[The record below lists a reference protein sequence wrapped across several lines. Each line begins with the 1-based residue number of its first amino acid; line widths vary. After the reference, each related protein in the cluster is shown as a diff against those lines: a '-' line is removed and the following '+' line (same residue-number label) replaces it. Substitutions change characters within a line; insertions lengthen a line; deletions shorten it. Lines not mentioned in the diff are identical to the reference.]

1 MKRFRAA
8 AAALMAL
15 VLLLASL
22 PAYGAGAAA
31 QGGNGAGDIPAGKMR
46 IKNMWQNNYLYEAS
60 DGTVRYG
67 MTNPGDESSHWEV
80 EAAEGSYLIRNSKTG
95 HYITSSE
102 TPQRRDALKARQVA
116 SPSASEQWL
125 INPTATSG
133 FMNIVSA
140 ADPSGKR
147 AIHEEDQLGFAELS
161 SDINLEFESPK
172 WMLVPVDAVQIESRF
187 HPGMVLYEYEGQIAG
202 QDASV
207 VGFGAK
213 SDKDFNAQWFIEP
226 GSVPGKVQIR
236 NRETGHLIKQGPLE
250 WAAMPAGDPDPAEPG
265 LTDWLQ
271 ESSADGLGYVTFANG
286 KFDSYLLNAQF
297 PDDRDARSN
306 SWPGAKS
313 NPSAQWRIASPS
325 ALQPVRIASY
335 TDANSPTDYIY
346 EEAGALKHGA
356 LVADPA
362 RAADYLW
369 FVEDYDG
376 TKRIRNSATGH
387 YLTRS
392 GGMLSALDAGFGTPE
407 SQWTL
412 TLSDDYDDYQTIGAA
427 GSLDSFVTGNSDG
440 TVQAAADAS
449 SLGAQWQ
456 LVDPSLP
463 ADGADHYV
471 RIQNG
476 WQPFYLYETAD
487 GLLKYGNAKSGDDT
501 SDQWLIRKHEGRKL
515 FQNRQTGHY
524 INISDMPDGHIQVSP
539 LADLSSVDRSFVWTV
554 RDTGGNSNLISSV
567 TDKEPGKQPDKF
579 VSLQNLTKYA
589 EYGIINPGWGSPKWK
604 FLAVAEDQQRLFRYK
619 VNGSDSLYLKETQE
633 NGATV
638 GMVTYGEA
646 DAGDYSAVW
655 YSEDSGA
662 PGKMLLK
669 NQASGRYV
677 ALENIAGH
685 ESEDDPAESPETIAN
700 VNASWDSVKWS
711 LQDVT
716 VGDQVYTTFK
726 SGWAGHYLIAGQSAD
741 GGGPAIR
748 LSKAAGAGERP
759 EALFTAEPVVLPPA
773 EAPAGQLLRIK
784 SAGGKG
790 YLYENAGGVVLYGS
804 PEETNSYSQWVIVKE
819 EDGVKIRNAASGR
832 FLTLNGDYS
841 FLESKA
847 AGSAEAPEA
856 SSWDV
861 SRTAD
866 GGAWLIRSLYG
877 SYSDELVHAGGGAGY
892 AEHGLVADSLGTS
905 RWIFEYPESG
915 EIPSIDVPVN
925 KNTSTPVQDNGGPV
939 EISLAGDASKLLA
952 DTEGAAAYAPAGA
965 GQASARWLVQ
975 DFNGRKL
982 IRNASTGKY
991 LAAGTDGSLALATDL
1006 HLPGA
1011 QWKLEEKLGY
1021 KQLRNADSGMYLEQG
1036 LKLGTEAGAGW
1047 RLDPVRSSVEYK
1059 GSDAFHGDGAYRF
1072 AVNAPVGDTYA
1083 VTVRYRY
1090 NGSEAS
1096 AAGIDANGLDVQP
1109 FQLKS
1114 QAGSAEAAFKLKLRA
1129 GINTVSAE
1137 GLPSGASIDSLTVAD
1152 SAAPAYRGATVNYI
1166 SYEAEDAETNGEHIG
1181 PSRKYKELASEAS
1194 GRKAVMLNK
1203 QGDYIEFKTAAEAD
1217 SLVVRYSIPDSKDG
1231 SGDEQTLSL
1240 YVDGVFRQKLELTS
1254 KYAWEYGSYPWS
1266 NDPRQGSAHRFYD
1279 DIHVLIGDVPAGST
1293 VRLEKAEGDE
1303 AASYTIDLVD
1313 LEKADAAYSMPE
1325 GFLAVTD
1332 FGAAANDGLDDTA
1345 ALTAALAEAG
1355 KQGKGVWFP
1364 AGVFTFSD
1372 QVIDLQDAVIRG
1384 AGSWHT
1390 ELDGARFYGHGGK
1403 VRVYDLLIDGGI
1415 NVRDDEALDNA
1426 FHGAFGPGSVL
1437 QNIWIEHTKAGLW
1450 LTQPIGEKKRTDG
1463 LYMAGLR
1470 IRNLMADGIN
1480 FAVGTSDS
1488 MMEQSDIRYPGDDG
1502 IAMWS
1507 FTDAKLADVNGTER
1521 TPSVNNT
1528 ARFNTVSL
1536 PWLADNIVVFGGR
1549 DNKIQ
1554 DNIAKDTIAN
1564 GAGIAVSTRFSAEP
1578 FQGATVVERNTLIRT
1593 GSVDSG
1599 YGVNLGA
1606 LWLYAGESDIGGDSR
1621 ILVRGN
1627 NAYDSTYSGLIVHG
1641 GKSVQGVE
1649 LADNVLDGAGTSGVE
1664 IASDMKGSLKVDN
1677 LIIRGERIQR
1687 VSNPAAPNFT
1697 FREVNAGFASDPKPF
1712 EVRLSD
1718 GQTGPFR
1725 LEPGSATTVQVLD
1738 KDGADVT
1745 AQAKISVSPQ
1755 AVASFKEGRL
1765 AAVAA
1770 GEADLDVRVGEIHR
1784 AYTVQVVEPV
1794 TAEPTPTP
1802 TGSPT
1807 PTPTG
1812 SPTPTPTGS
1821 PTSTPTGSPTPTP
1834 AGTPTPTP
1842 TSTSIPSTGPIATP
1856 SLSPSPTAAP
1866 SASPGM
1872 GSQDGALQKAWTDK
1886 LFIVEVPAGS
1896 DGKVSF
1902 SAGALEEAAKR
1913 QPELVLQLV
1922 NGPVFIT
1929 LKAREAV
1936 EFLHAQP
1943 SSDMPA
1949 TALEFLLRQPDEAKA
1964 RLATQAA
1971 LAKGWKPQ
1979 GTPVEFRIFLTSPS
1993 GRKAAEPSNWIRFAY
2008 SFSQAGMVNITDSAV
2023 IRYDE
2028 LLNSAGYVPANL
2040 TASHQQETQLTART
2054 SRNGIFMLAIR
2065 PSGISGLDGHWSA
2078 RAVRSL
2084 ASKGIVSG
2092 IPGAGFA
2099 PDKPVTRAELAAM
2112 LVRAFDLNL
2121 PEQEMAFK
2129 DVSAGS
2135 WYTDAVAA
2143 AAEAGLMKGYADSS
2157 FHPAARVTREELAVV
2172 LARALAHLRQ
2182 GDAAVQTSA
2191 FADAGSIS
2199 GWASDYVRQ
2208 AAASGV
2214 MNGLPDGRFAPA
2226 QAASR
2231 AETAAALFRLL
2242 AGTGWM
2248 GQ

>member
-8 AAALMAL
+8 AAALMA
-15 VLLLASL
+15 VMLLLASL

-67 MTNPGDESSHWEV
+67 MTSPGDESSHWEV
-80 EAAEGSYLIRNSKTG
+80 EAAGGSYLIRNSKTG
-95 HYITSSE
+95 HYITASE

-116 SPSASEQWL
+116 NPSESEQWH

-140 ADPSGKR
+140 ADSSGKR

-207 VGFGAK
+207 VGFGVK
-213 SDKDFNAQWFIEP
+213 SDKDFNAQWYIEP

-236 NRETGHLIKQGPLE
+236 NRGTGHLIKQGPLE
-250 WAAMPAGDPDPAEPG
+250 WAAMPAGDPDPSEPG

-271 ESSADGLGYVTFANG
+271 ESSSDGLGYATFANG

-306 SWPGAKS
+306 SWPGSKS
-313 NPSAQWRIASPS
+313 NPSAQWRIVSPS

-335 TDANSPTDYIY
+335 TDANSPTDYLY

-356 LVADPA
+356 LASDPA
-362 RAADYLW
+362 KAADYLW
-369 FVEDYDG
+369 FVEDFDG
-376 TKRIRNSATGH
+376 TKRLRNSATGH

-392 GGMLSALDAGFGTPE
+392 GGTLSALDAGFGTPE

-427 GSLDSFVTGNSDG
+427 GGGDVFVTGRSDG

-487 GLLKYGNAKSGDDT
+487 GLLKYGNAKDDT

-515 FQNRQTGHY
+515 FQNRLTGHY

-539 LADLSSVDRSFVWTV
+539 LSDLSNADRSFVWTV

-567 TDKEPGKQPDKF
+567 TDKEPGKQPEKF

-589 EYGIINPGWGSPKWK
+589 EYGVINPGWGSPKWK
-604 FLAVAEDQQRLFRYK
+604 FLTVTEDRQRLFRYK
-619 VNGSDSLYLKETQE
+619 VNGSDGLYLKETQE

-655 YSEDSGA
+655 YVEDSGA

-669 NQASGRYV
+669 NQGSGRYV

-685 ESEDDPAESPETIAN
+685 ESEDDPAESPETRAN
-700 VNASWDSVKWS
+700 INASWDSVKWS

-716 VGDQVYTTFK
+716 VGDQVYTAFK
-726 SGWAGHYLIAGQSAD
+726 SGWAGHYLLAGQSAD
-741 GGGPAIR
+741 GASPAIR

-773 EAPAGQLLRIK
+773 EAPAGRLLRIK

-819 EDGVKIRNAASGR
+819 EDGVKIRNAATGH

-877 SYSDELVHAGGGAGY
+877 SYSDELVNSASGAGY
-892 AEHGLVADSLGTS
+892 AEHGLVADSFGTS

-925 KNTSTPVQDNGGPV
+925 KNTSTPVQNNGGPV
-939 EISLAGDASKLLA
+939 EISPAGDVSKLLA
-952 DTEGAAAYAPAGA
+952 DAEGAAAYVPAGA
-965 GQASARWLVQ
+965 GQASTRWLVQ

-982 IRNASTGKY
+982 IRNAAAGKY
-991 LAAGTDGSLALATDL
+991 LAAGTDGSLTLATDMR
-1006 HLPGA
+1006 LPGA
-1011 QWKLEEKLGY
+1011 QWYLDEKLGY
-1021 KQLRNADSGMYLEQG
+1021 TQLRNADTGMYLEQG

-1047 RLDPVRSSVEYK
+1047 RLEPVRSSVEYR

-1072 AVNAPVGDTYA
+1072 AVNAPAGGSYTV
-1083 VTVRYRY
+1083 VVRYRY
-1090 NGSEAS
+1090 NGSVAE

-1109 FQLKS
+1109 FRLTS
-1114 QAGSAEAAFKLKLRA
+1114 QAGSAEAAFELKLRA

-1137 GLPSGASIDSLTVAD
+1137 GLPSGASIDSLTVED

-1166 SYEAEDAETNGEHIG
+1166 SYEAEDAETNGQLIG

-1194 GRKAVMLNK
+1194 GRKAVKLNK

-1231 SGDEQTLSL
+1231 SGDERTLSL

-1279 DIHVLIGDVPAGST
+1279 DIHARIGDVPAGST

-1313 LEKADAAYSMPE
+1313 LEKVDAAYSMPE

-1364 AGVFTFSD
+1364 AGVFTFSNE
-1372 QVIDLQDAVIRG
+1372 VIDLQDAVIRG

-1403 VRVYDLLIDGGI
+1403 VKVYDLLIDGGI
-1415 NVRDDEALDNA
+1415 SVRDDEAFDNA

-1480 FAVGTSDS
+1480 FAVGTSHS

-1507 FTDAKLADVNGTER
+1507 FTDAKLADVNGAER

-1528 ARFNTVSL
+1528 ARFNTVAL

-1549 DNKIQ
+1549 DNVIQ

-1564 GAGIAVSTRFSAEP
+1564 GAGIAVSTRFSAE
-1578 FQGATVVERNTLIRT
+1578 
-1593 GSVDSG
+1593 
-1599 YGVNLGA
+1599 
-1606 LWLYAGESDIGGDSR
+1606 
-1621 ILVRGN
+1621 
-1627 NAYDSTYSGLIVHG
+1627 
-1641 GKSVQGVE
+1641 
-1649 LADNVLDGAGTSGVE
+1649 
-1664 IASDMKGSLKVDN
+1664 
-1677 LIIRGERIQR
+1677 
-1687 VSNPAAPNFT
+1687 
-1697 FREVNAGFASDPKPF
+1697 
-1712 EVRLSD
+1712 LSKAR
-1718 GQTGPFR
+1718 PSW
-1725 LEPGSATTVQVLD
+1725 SAT
-1738 KDGADVT
+1738 
-1745 AQAKISVSPQ
+1745 
-1755 AVASFKEGRL
+1755 R
-1765 AAVAA
+1765 
-1770 GEADLDVRVGEIHR
+1770 
-1784 AYTVQVVEPV
+1784 
-1794 TAEPTPTP
+1794 
-1802 TGSPT
+1802 
-1807 PTPTG
+1807 
-1812 SPTPTPTGS
+1812 
-1821 PTSTPTGSPTPTP
+1821 
-1834 AGTPTPTP
+1834 
-1842 TSTSIPSTGPIATP
+1842 
-1856 SLSPSPTAAP
+1856 
-1866 SASPGM
+1866 
-1872 GSQDGALQKAWTDK
+1872 
-1886 LFIVEVPAGS
+1886 
-1896 DGKVSF
+1896 
-1902 SAGALEEAAKR
+1902 
-1913 QPELVLQLV
+1913 
-1922 NGPVFIT
+1922 
-1929 LKAREAV
+1929 
-1936 EFLHAQP
+1936 
-1943 SSDMPA
+1943 
-1949 TALEFLLRQPDEAKA
+1949 
-1964 RLATQAA
+1964 
-1971 LAKGWKPQ
+1971 
-1979 GTPVEFRIFLTSPS
+1979 
-1993 GRKAAEPSNWIRFAY
+1993 
-2008 SFSQAGMVNITDSAV
+2008 
-2023 IRYDE
+2023 
-2028 LLNSAGYVPANL
+2028 
-2040 TASHQQETQLTART
+2040 
-2054 SRNGIFMLAIR
+2054 
-2065 PSGISGLDGHWSA
+2065 
-2078 RAVRSL
+2078 
-2084 ASKGIVSG
+2084 
-2092 IPGAGFA
+2092 
-2099 PDKPVTRAELAAM
+2099 
-2112 LVRAFDLNL
+2112 
-2121 PEQEMAFK
+2121 
-2129 DVSAGS
+2129 
-2135 WYTDAVAA
+2135 
-2143 AAEAGLMKGYADSS
+2143 
-2157 FHPAARVTREELAVV
+2157 
-2172 LARALAHLRQ
+2172 
-2182 GDAAVQTSA
+2182 
-2191 FADAGSIS
+2191 
-2199 GWASDYVRQ
+2199 
-2208 AAASGV
+2208 
-2214 MNGLPDGRFAPA
+2214 
-2226 QAASR
+2226 
-2231 AETAAALFRLL
+2231 
-2242 AGTGWM
+2242 
-2248 GQ
+2248 